1 MSGPVYFDNSTY
13 IITVPISLQPY
24 DKVYDFSQHIV
35 FNRSAF
41 RNVYIEFDYLYSSY
55 FTMEATTGVLSVRR
69 ALYPTSFSVRIEVEY
84 DVTLNNGTVVSDDEY
99 VYATIIAIGEEHDI
113 SAINVMLI
121 NILCALDCHY
131 GT

>member
-1 MSGPVYFDNSTY
+1 M
-13 IITVPISLQPY
+13 
-24 DKVYDFSQHIV
+24 YDFSQHIV

-41 RNVYIEFDYLYSSY
+41 QNVYYEFDYLYSSY
-55 FTMEATTGVLSVRR
+55 FIMEATTGVLSVRR

-113 SAINVMLI
+113 STINVMLI
-121 NILCALDCHY
+121 NILRALDCHY